1 MRPAH
6 LTKTNIAQIENSL
19 NLLEQS
25 FSKGNITRATYIQR
39 KDDLN
44 RLLNQSRT
52 LNQSALAKDPAGF
65 LSRNVV
71 DHSAAPVGFLEAMGL
86 KPKPTPQTYRET
98 ANQFWQPGNFLNNL
112 GLKQGQKALNQQV
125 APAPALSENK
135 ANQMV
140 NQGFNRASNQDIRKS
155 LLEASN
161 RETWSE
167 LDIQSVLNNQET
179 SYKTSVNNAGL
190 SGGGL
195 GVALTNLPSYDRFSK
210 NTMGTHQAE
219 AVVFGFLQRV
229 EELDFS
235 KPNVLETI
243 EGEARSAAISL
254 YYAQVPTE
262 DIQAILVN
270 AITASSSKL
279 LNNYEAMEA
288 VNNGAGVMNQAK
300 TGSESTLFNSFYNTF
315 GPNQFVMNPSMSDPL
330 KAIDLPTLYAM
341 AEEAV
346 GQEAN
351 KIQAEIVSRQDAMQA
366 TRRSSKTSRNQS
378 NATGRGYNNAQAIKN
393 RMATNKAFET
403 STAALQAQKADLMN
417 VIDDILTID
426 GKMILDVQ
434 TGQFNAF
441 VTETELKNAIMGVN
455 YALAAEYWST
465 VERET
470 LNTLYNTLTAQ
481 LEAMSGGTAA
491 SSQAPASAVSISIN
505 NAGQYN
511 QSQQAPETFQLA
523 VLNQLTP
530 QQTNQ
535 QTVQQNLNQSAN
547 NSNSNNGNNGGLLN
561 QVLNIV
567 NQTNQTQ
574 QATEQTT
581 QQAVQQNLNQTN
593 QTNQFFQQEPPMPNP
608 YSFMPE
614 FDLKDAYGM
623 MTQDLASDP
632 NLENDA
638 VFMEQLQFA
647 EDEMVARGLL
657 NSAGMQGAPR
667 SLGFLSG
674 SSTSTSSTSAHGD
687 MRMHVARMNQ
697 ADPRA
702 DLYEY

>member
-6 LTKTNIAQIENSL
+6 LTKTNIAQIEKSL

-25 FSKGNITRATYIQR
+25 FSKGNITKATYIQR

-52 LNQSALAKDPAGF
+52 LNQSALATDPAGF

-71 DHSAAPVGFLEAMGL
+71 DHSPAPVGFLEAMGL
-86 KPKPTPQTYRET
+86 KPKTTPQTYKET

-112 GLKQGQKALNQQV
+112 GLKQGQKALNRQV
-125 APAPALSENK
+125 APAPSLSDNM

-140 NQGFNRASNQDIRKS
+140 NQGFNRATNQSIRKA

-161 RETWSE
+161 RETWNE

-195 GVALTNLPSYDRFSK
+195 GVAITNLPSYDRFSK

-229 EELDFS
+229 EALDFS
-235 KPNVLETI
+235 KPNIFETI
-243 EGEARSAAISL
+243 EGEARSAAINL
-254 YYAQVPTE
+254 YYAQVPSE

-270 AITASSSKL
+270 AITATSSKM

-288 VNNGAGVMNQAK
+288 VNNGANIMNQVK
-300 TGSESTLFNSFYNTF
+300 TGSESQLFNSFYNTF

-403 STAALQAQKADLMN
+403 STAALQAQKADLLN

-426 GKMILDVQ
+426 GKLILDVQ

-491 SSQAPASAVSISIN
+491 SSQAPASAASMSIN

-511 QSQQAPETFQLA
+511 QSQQAT
-523 VLNQLTP
+523 
-530 QQTNQ
+530 QQTIQ
-535 QTVQQNLNQSAN
+535 QA
-547 NSNSNNGNNGGLLN
+547 
-561 QVLNIV
+561 
-567 NQTNQTQ
+567 TQ
-574 QATEQTT
+574 QATQQTIQQAT
-581 QQAVQQNLNQTN
+581 QQATQQANQQMNQNLNQTIN
-593 QTNQFFQQEPPMPNP
+593 QAMQQEASMPNP
-608 YSFMPE
+608 YSFMSDSE
-614 FDLKDAYGM
+614 LKEIYGF

-632 NLENDA
+632 YLETDGQ
-638 VFMEQLQFA
+638 FMMELEFA
-647 EDEMVARGLL
+647 EDEMSARGFL
-657 NSAGMQGAPR
+657 NSNGMQGAPR

>member
-6 LTKTNIAQIENSL
+6 LTKTNIAQIEKSL

-25 FSKGNITRATYIQR
+25 FSKGNITKATYIQR

-52 LNQSALAKDPAGF
+52 LNQSALATDPAGF

-71 DHSAAPVGFLEAMGL
+71 DHSPAPVGFLEAMGL
-86 KPKPTPQTYRET
+86 KPKTTPQTYKET

-112 GLKQGQKALNQQV
+112 GLKQGQKALNRQV
-125 APAPALSENK
+125 APAPSLSDNM

-140 NQGFNRASNQDIRKS
+140 NQGFNRATNQSIRKA

-161 RETWSE
+161 RETWNE

-195 GVALTNLPSYDRFSK
+195 GVAITNLPSYDRFSK

-229 EELDFS
+229 EALDFS
-235 KPNVLETI
+235 KPNIFETI
-243 EGEARSAAISL
+243 EGEARSAAINL
-254 YYAQVPTE
+254 YYAQVPSE

-270 AITASSSKL
+270 AITATSSKM

-288 VNNGAGVMNQAK
+288 VNNGANIMNQVK
-300 TGSESTLFNSFYNTF
+300 TGSESQLFNSFYNTF

-403 STAALQAQKADLMN
+403 STAALQAQKADLLN

-426 GKMILDVQ
+426 GKLILDVQ

-491 SSQAPASAVSISIN
+491 SSQAPASAASMSIN

-511 QSQQAPETFQLA
+511 QSQQAT
-523 VLNQLTP
+523 
-530 QQTNQ
+530 QQTIQ
-535 QTVQQNLNQSAN
+535 QA
-547 NSNSNNGNNGGLLN
+547 
-561 QVLNIV
+561 
-567 NQTNQTQ
+567 TQ
-574 QATEQTT
+574 QATQQTIQQAT
-581 QQAVQQNLNQTN
+581 QQATQQANQQMNQNLNQTIN
-593 QTNQFFQQEPPMPNP
+593 QAMQQEAAMPNP
-608 YSFMPE
+608 YSFMSDSE
-614 FDLKDAYGM
+614 LKEIYGF

-632 NLENDA
+632 YLETDGQ
-638 VFMEQLQFA
+638 FMMELEFA
-647 EDEMVARGLL
+647 EDEMSARGFL
-657 NSAGMQGAPR
+657 NSNGMQGAPR

>member
-6 LTKTNIAQIENSL
+6 LTKTNIAQIEKSL

-25 FSKGNITRATYIQR
+25 FSKGNITKATYIQR

-52 LNQSALAKDPAGF
+52 LNQSALATDPAGF

-71 DHSAAPVGFLEAMGL
+71 DHSPAPVGFLEAMGL
-86 KPKPTPQTYRET
+86 KPKTTPQTYKET

-112 GLKQGQKALNQQV
+112 GLKQGQKALNRQV
-125 APAPALSENK
+125 APAPALSDNM

-140 NQGFNRASNQDIRKS
+140 NQGFNRATNQSIRKA

-161 RETWSE
+161 RETWNE

-195 GVALTNLPSYDRFSK
+195 GVAITNLPSYDRFSK

-229 EELDFS
+229 EALDFS
-235 KPNVLETI
+235 KPNIFETI
-243 EGEARSAAISL
+243 EGEARSAAINL
-254 YYAQVPTE
+254 YYAQVPSE

-270 AITASSSKL
+270 AITATSSKM

-288 VNNGAGVMNQAK
+288 VNNGANIMNQVK
-300 TGSESTLFNSFYNTF
+300 TGSESQLFNSFYNTF

-403 STAALQAQKADLMN
+403 STAALQAQKADLLN

-426 GKMILDVQ
+426 GKLILDVQ

-491 SSQAPASAVSISIN
+491 SSQAPASAASMSIN

-511 QSQQAPETFQLA
+511 QSQQAT
-523 VLNQLTP
+523 
-530 QQTNQ
+530 QQTIQ
-535 QTVQQNLNQSAN
+535 QA
-547 NSNSNNGNNGGLLN
+547 
-561 QVLNIV
+561 
-567 NQTNQTQ
+567 TQ
-574 QATEQTT
+574 QATQQTIQQAT
-581 QQAVQQNLNQTN
+581 QQATQQANQQMNQNLNQTIN
-593 QTNQFFQQEPPMPNP
+593 QAMQQEAAMPNP
-608 YSFMPE
+608 YSFMSDSE
-614 FDLKDAYGM
+614 LKEIYGF

-632 NLENDA
+632 YLETDGQ
-638 VFMEQLQFA
+638 FMMELEFA
-647 EDEMVARGLL
+647 EDEMSARGFL
-657 NSAGMQGAPR
+657 NSNGMQGAPR